1 MYDPSHRSEGDA
13 PDRKHGRG
21 AAGRSGPPGNS
32 NARKHG
38 LNSLKRAL
46 RELGPRG
53 LDNRTSMAK
62 ALAAWRAELIADLG
76 GIEQVATQELALVE
90 EAVKTKLLL
99 DSIDG
104 WLLAQ
109 PSLIDKRKRAVLPV
123 VRDRQA
129 LVNTLRGLL
138 GDLGLRRR
146 STAGPSLTE
155 YLAVRNAADG
165 D

>member
-1 MYDPSHRSEGDA
+1 MSSPNNPDA
-13 PDRKHGRG
+13 KRGHGV
-21 AAGRSGPPGNS
+21 AGRSGPPGNT
-32 NARKHG
+32 NARTHG

-46 RELGPRG
+46 HNLGPRA
-53 LDNRTSMAK
+53 LDNRTAMAK
-62 ALAAWRAELIADLG
+62 ALAAWRSELIADLG
-76 GIEQVATQELALVE
+76 GLDNITTQELALVE

-109 PSLIDKRKRAVLPV
+109 SNLVDKRKRSVLPV

-138 GDLGLRRR
+138 GDLGLRKR
-146 STAGPSLTE
+146 SKAGPSLTE
-155 YLAVRNAADG
+155 YLAVRNTADG
-165 D
+165 E